1 MSEVVQAGSRRS
13 QRVFHR
19 MRVKAQGRSH
29 DGKKF
34 HEVCQS
40 VVVNAHGGLLHMSNE
55 IDNGVMIVLEN
66 PVSEEQLE
74 CRVVFVGE
82 LQDTGQRVGVE
93 FLTPAPHFW
102 GIDFESSKPESGPT
116 WQGGLR

>member
-1 MSEVVQAGSRRS
+1 MSEVVQVGARRS
-13 QRVFHR
+13 QRVFHK

-29 DGKKF
+29 NGKKF
-34 HEVCQS
+34 REVCET

-66 PVSEEQLE
+66 PLTEEQLE

-82 LQDTGQRVGVE
+82 LQDTGQRIGIE
-93 FLTPAPHFW
+93 FLTPSPHFW
-102 GIDFESSKPESGPT
+102 GVEFESCQPIVDESQKT
-116 WQGGLR
+116 H